1 MLGSREM
8 TSNFLSKRKSGTTHC
23 PSQQMLRRK
32 RGDGESKRAEG
43 LLLSSPSSL
52 KVELTLYT
60 GDFLFILRK
69 LPEDALHQDEGE
81 KHDMESGTQG
91 IHIKNPI
98 LAQSLKPGRGASLQ
112 PHRQP
117 PGGENGPRNPGT
129 QSFGGGGGS
138 GKGGT

>member
-1 MLGSREM
+1 M

-91 IHIKNPI
+91 IHIKNHQEERT
-98 LAQSLKPGRGASLQ
+98 A
-112 PHRQP
+112 
-117 PGGENGPRNPGT
+117 PGT
-129 QSFGGGGGS
+129 QGPSPLVEAAEAEKAGPRAHVTTS
-138 GKGGT
+138 RASVKTESPE